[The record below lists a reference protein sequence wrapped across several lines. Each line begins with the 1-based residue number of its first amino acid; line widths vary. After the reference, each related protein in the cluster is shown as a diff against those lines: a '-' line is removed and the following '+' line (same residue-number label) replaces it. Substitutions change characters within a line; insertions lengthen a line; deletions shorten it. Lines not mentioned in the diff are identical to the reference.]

1 MQTMTQRSQIVRA
14 PAAASASTP
23 PPVLRLQRL
32 WAGSDFGFGDSAAC
46 DDYYVEGP
54 GPNAADHKDR
64 DHG

>member
-1 MQTMTQRSQIVRA
+1 MQTLTQRSQIVRA
-14 PAAASASTP
+14 SAMASASTP

-54 GPNAADHKDR
+54 GANAVDR
-64 DHG
+64 TDSDRG